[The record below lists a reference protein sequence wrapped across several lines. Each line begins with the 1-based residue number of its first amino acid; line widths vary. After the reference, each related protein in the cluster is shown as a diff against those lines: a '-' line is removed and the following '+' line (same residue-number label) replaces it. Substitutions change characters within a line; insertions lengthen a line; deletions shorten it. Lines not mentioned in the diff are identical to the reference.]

1 SALTDFHYQ
10 DFGSLVSFGDYKAVG
25 SLMGKLI
32 GGSMFIEGLLAS
44 IIYVSLYKLHL
55 IALHGYFN
63 VVLDTAARFL
73 KRRTE
78 PRVKLH

>member
-1 SALTDFHYQ
+1 MY
-10 DFGSLVSFGDYKAVG
+10 
-25 SLMGKLI
+25 M
-32 GGSMFIEGLLAS
+32 
-44 IIYVSLYKLHL
+44 SLYKMHL